1 MSRDTRVRKKA
12 SRRSGKFVLFG
23 LGHRPPS
30 HCTEIVPRVVHS
42 QAEASSAGISWSKI
56 THDLTWIP
64 YTRDMKKLSF
74 FMLASLSVLAACA
87 PASGPGSD
95 GFPVDRSK
103 RWVLAYSP
111 TQKIPANFYWIDF
124 SKDAPKKDDSL
135 YFVDATAQAFSKGP
149 ELDSSFAYASDGKI
163 LFANVFLS
171 SSKSVNCAL
180 LVNENRMTTFQP
192 TDWVGLGDVGT
203 PSAFF
208 QKIRSKS
215 SDLETCLLI
224 DASSYEAAPKSLTD
238 LKANAGLRQQL
249 LKQLRPVTPFQMR
262 R

>member
-1 MSRDTRVRKKA
+1 
-12 SRRSGKFVLFG
+12 
-23 LGHRPPS
+23 
-30 HCTEIVPRVVHS
+30 
-42 QAEASSAGISWSKI
+42 
-56 THDLTWIP
+56 
-64 YTRDMKKLSF
+64 MKKLSF

-111 TQKIPANFYWIDF
+111 TAKNPSTFYWIDF
-124 SKDAPKKDDSL
+124 SRATPEKEEAL
-135 YFVDATAQAFSKGP
+135 YYVDATAQTFANGP
-149 ELDSSFAYASDGKI
+149 KLDSSFAYASDGKI

-180 LVNENRMTTFQP
+180 LVNDDRMTTFQP

-224 DASSYEAAPKSLTD
+224 DASTYEATPTGLTE
-238 LKANAGLRQQL
+238 LKATSGLRQQL
-249 LKQLRPVTPFQMR
+249 FRQVRPVAPFQMR